1 MLSPALIQELKQNVA
16 FKLCKSFVTDQGD
29 FFVVNL
35 VGGCKQHI
43 QKFLVVGAFGFFQ
56 CSLKRNIQIPLFFQF
71 FF

>member
-16 FKLCKSFVTDQGD
+16 FKLCKGFVTDQGD

-56 CSLKRNIQIPLFFQF
+56 CSLERNIQIPLFFQF